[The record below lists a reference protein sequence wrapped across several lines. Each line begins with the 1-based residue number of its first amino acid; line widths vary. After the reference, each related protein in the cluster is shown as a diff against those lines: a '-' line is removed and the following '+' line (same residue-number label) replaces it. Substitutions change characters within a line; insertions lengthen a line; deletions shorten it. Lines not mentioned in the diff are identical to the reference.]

1 MHVVAEGVNMGNEK
15 ESKKTINIG
24 AVKIADDV
32 VARIAALA
40 ALEIEGISA
49 IAGNYTTDNLER
61 VGRKN
66 LGKGAKVTVTS
77 GEVRVDLSL
86 VMGYGY
92 NIPTTCSKVQSR
104 VRSSV
109 ENMTG
114 LKVTDVNIH
123 VAGISMNQGE

>member
-1 MHVVAEGVNMGNEK
+1 MHVAAEGVNMGNEK

-104 VRSSV
+104 VRTSV

>member
-49 IAGNYTTDNLER
+49 IAGNYTTENLER

-104 VRSSV
+104 VRTSV

>member
-1 MHVVAEGVNMGNEK
+1 MGNEK
-15 ESKKTINIG
+15 EAKNTINVG

-40 ALEIEGISA
+40 ALEIEGVSA
-49 IAGNYTTDNLER
+49 IGGNYTTENLEK

-66 LGKGAKVTVTS
+66 LGKGAKVTVAS
-77 GEVRVDLSL
+77 GEVRVDLSV

-114 LKVTDVNIH
+114 LTVTDVNIH
-123 VAGISMNQGE
+123 VAGISMNQE

>member
-104 VRSSV
+104 VRTSV